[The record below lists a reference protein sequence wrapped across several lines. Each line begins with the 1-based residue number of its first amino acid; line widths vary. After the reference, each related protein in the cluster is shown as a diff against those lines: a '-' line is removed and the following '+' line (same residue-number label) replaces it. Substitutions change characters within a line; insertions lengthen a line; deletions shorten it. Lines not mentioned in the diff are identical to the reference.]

1 MNNSNNN
8 LPTFSLYRSIGI
20 INKCA
25 ACLVCTLVSLDDGDT
40 QQKNVVVYKSRQN
53 HSQKRGKKN
62 QNSTDRVTR
71 SHWPLSAIMNSV
83 LFVCS
88 SRKRSLE
95 KCVCS
100 TFWRVHLA
108 RSRWKCR
115 ARSFFVWKNLYVR
128 PLAELSM
135 AWIRCFM

>member
-53 HSQKRGKKN
+53 HSQKRGKKKIKTA
-62 QNSTDRVTR
+62 QTE
-71 SHWPLSAIMNSV
+71 L
-83 LFVCS
+83 
-88 SRKRSLE
+88 LE
-95 KCVCS
+95 VIG
-100 TFWRVHLA
+100 L
-108 RSRWKCR
+108 CR
-115 ARSFFVWKNLYVR
+115 Q
-128 PLAELSM
+128 
-135 AWIRCFM
+135 